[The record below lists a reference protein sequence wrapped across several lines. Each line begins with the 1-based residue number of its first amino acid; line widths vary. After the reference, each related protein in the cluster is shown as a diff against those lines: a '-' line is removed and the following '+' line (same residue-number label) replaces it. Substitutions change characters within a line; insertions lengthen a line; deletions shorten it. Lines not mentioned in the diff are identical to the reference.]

1 MLCRNEGEITT
12 GDVTLIKNGKAM
24 VGGKADVATF
34 RGNGGGVG
42 SVSVTI
48 MAGYPVLC

>member
-24 VGGKADVATF
+24 VADVATF
-34 RGNGGGVG
+34 RGNGGRVG
-42 SVSVTI
+42 VSVAI